1 MRQNRLRYLITG
13 AALAALFI
21 VCASLLHIPTAFGF
35 VHFADAF
42 LYLSAY
48 LLPTPAACLTC
59 IVGGALADIFAGYAV
74 YAPATA
80 VIKTLMI
87 LFISKKKKPL
97 SLRNALALV
106 YGLAVNVGG
115 YYIFN
120 SVLYEGSLVDGLS
133 AALASV
139 PTDALQSVLSA
150 AIFVAVATAA
160 DKLGYGGKS
169 L

>member
-1 MRQNRLRYLITG
+1 
-13 AALAALFI
+13 
-21 VCASLLHIPTAFGF
+21 
-35 VHFADAF
+35 
-42 LYLSAY
+42 
-48 LLPTPAACLTC
+48 
-59 IVGGALADIFAGYAV
+59 
-74 YAPATA
+74 
-80 VIKTLMI
+80 MI

-150 AIFVAVATAA
+150 VIFVAVATAA